1 MIDEQVIEEELAAGE
16 AVVQG
21 AEEVPIAPG
30 EERANLWRNRNF
42 NIFWAG
48 QTFSGLGDAFAF
60 IAIPLLVLQA
70 TGSVAQMG
78 LATAAAGGGELV
90 MGIFAGPI
98 VDRLNRRKLMMLC
111 DIVRALIYGSVPLCW
126 ALAGPQIWL
135 IYLVMALGGMFGNLA
150 GVAYVTAVTNLVDRE
165 EIVDAVSR
173 LETTFGLSFILGPML
188 AGLVSYNLG
197 GPAAAVGL
205 DALSFLASLTSLL
218 LIRFRT
224 PQAAPRPQQKESIVQ
239 ELSAGVRFLMGNRLM
254 RAATVML
261 MVMTMITTG
270 GIDLFIF
277 HLKHNLG
284 GDDNTVGLVLG
295 VAAIGSVAASALVPF
310 LRRRLGFG
318 LSYISGTMVQSV
330 SLIAIGLAITPLM
343 LAPLVVTYIMGS
355 RTCGLNTMTVRQQIT
370 PNYLLGRVTAAFW
383 TLGSVLGPI
392 GAAIVTAIAAQVGA
406 TTTLVGMGIV
416 GIIVGI
422 IALFSPVN
430 VAHPEEQ
437 VVS

>member
-1 MIDEQVIEEELAAGE
+1 LIDEQVIEENLTVGE
-16 AVVQG
+16 VIAPL
-21 AEEVPIAPG
+21 AEEVRIAPG
-30 EERANLWRNRNF
+30 EERASLWRNRNF
-42 NIFWAG
+42 NIFWGG
-48 QTFSGLGDAFAF
+48 QTLSALGDAFAF
-60 IAIPLLVLQA
+60 IAMPLLVLQA

-98 VDRLNRRKLMMLC
+98 VDRVNRRKLMILC
-111 DIVRALIYGSVPLCW
+111 DVVRAIIYGAVPLCW

-135 IYLVMALGGMFGNLA
+135 IYLVMTLGGMFGNLA

-188 AGLVSYNLG
+188 AGLVSFNLG
-197 GPAAAVGL
+197 GPAAAIGI
-205 DALSFLASLTSLL
+205 DALSFLASMASLL

-224 PQAAPRPQQKESIVQ
+224 PAAAPRPQQKESIVQ
-239 ELSAGVRFLMGNRLM
+239 ELSAGVRFLMSNRLL

-261 MVMTMITTG
+261 IVMTMITAG
-270 GIDLFIF
+270 GLDLFIF

-284 GDDNTVGLVLG
+284 GDDNAVGLVLG
-295 VAAIGSVAASALVPF
+295 LASIGGVAASALVPF
-310 LRRRLGFG
+310 LRRRVGFG
-318 LSYISGTMVQSV
+318 LSYIGGNLVQSV
-330 SLIAIGLAITPLM
+330 SLIAIGLAATPLL
-343 LAPLVVTYIMGS
+343 LAPLTVTYILGE
-355 RTCGLNTMTVRQQIT
+355 RTRGLNTMTTRQQIT

-406 TTTLVGMGIV
+406 SATLVGMGIV

-422 IALFSPVN
+422 IALFTPVN
-430 VAHPEEQ
+430 VAHPEQQ
-437 VVS
+437 VES